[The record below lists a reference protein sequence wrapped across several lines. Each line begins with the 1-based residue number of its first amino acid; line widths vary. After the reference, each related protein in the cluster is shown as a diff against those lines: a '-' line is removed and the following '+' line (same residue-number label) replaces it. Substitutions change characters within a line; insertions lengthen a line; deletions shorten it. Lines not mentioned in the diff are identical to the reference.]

1 LYWYFLTVTTKA
13 YFKQASLKLLAA
25 FFVFGYKRTIQT
37 LMSIFSYKQ
46 RNNIILASI
55 VILGCFLVY
64 ALSGLFSSILGAIV
78 LFTIFRPL
86 YLHLVDKKRWNKTLV
101 AVIIILTSLF
111 VIVIPLMSLCILV
124 VNKIAGINKGTFNL
138 QEWISRIDDYAGYN
152 FNQPHLAENI
162 LQKLAAYATD
172 LFPSILGSTVSI
184 FITLLV
190 MYFLLYFMFVQIVE
204 FEAALLK
211 YAPFREQH
219 ALKFAVALRN
229 ATYSNVLGQGII
241 ALTQGILL
249 ANGFWIFGI
258 PNPVFWGVIGL
269 FISFLPVVGA
279 PTLTI
284 PAGIILMAE
293 GHTLKG
299 ILLLAY
305 GLLFIGNIDNVLRMI
320 INKRLANTH
329 PIISIIGVF
338 IGIPLFGILGLVFG
352 PLLLSYF
359 LLLLEI
365 YETNRMAA
373 DRLERIR
380 TGPDN

>member
-1 LYWYFLTVTTKA
+1 
-13 YFKQASLKLLAA
+13 
-25 FFVFGYKRTIQT
+25 
-37 LMSIFSYKQ
+37 MSIFNYKQ
-46 RNNIILASI
+46 RNNIILTAI

-78 LFTIFRPL
+78 LFTIFRPI
-86 YLHLVDKKRWNKTLV
+86 YLHFVENKGWNKTLV
-101 AVIIILTSLF
+101 TVMIILTSLI
-111 VIVIPLMSLCILV
+111 VIIIPLMALSIMV
-124 VNKIAGINKGTFNL
+124 VGKIGSINKDSFNL
-138 QEWISRIDDYAGYN
+138 QEWVTKIDDYAGYN
-152 FNQPHLAENI
+152 FNQPHIAENT
-162 LQKLAAYATD
+162 LQKLGAYATE
-172 LFPSILGSTVSI
+172 LFPSILGSAAQI
-184 FITLLV
+184 IITLLV
-190 MYFLLYFMFVQIVE
+190 MYFLLYFMFTQMRE
-204 FEAALLK
+204 FETGLLK

-219 ALKFAVALRN
+219 AIKFAVALRN
-229 ATYSNVLGQGII
+229 STYSNVLGQGII
-241 ALTQGILL
+241 ALTQGTLL

-258 PNPVFWGVIGL
+258 PDPIFWGVIGT

-284 PAGIILMAE
+284 PAGIILIAG
-293 GHTLKG
+293 GHSLKG
-299 ILLLAY
+299 ILLMAY

-320 INKRLANTH
+320 INKRVGNTH

-380 TGPDN
+380 TGPDG

>member
-1 LYWYFLTVTTKA
+1 
-13 YFKQASLKLLAA
+13 
-25 FFVFGYKRTIQT
+25 
-37 LMSIFSYKQ
+37 MSIFNYKQ
-46 RNNIILASI
+46 RNNVILAGI
-55 VILGCFLVY
+55 VVLGCFLLY

-78 LFTIFRPL
+78 LFTIFRPAYL
-86 YLHLVDKKRWNKTLV
+86 YFVEKRRWNKVLV
-101 AVIIILTSLF
+101 AVGIILTSLIA
-111 VIVIPLMSLCILV
+111 IVIPMMSLSIMV
-124 VNKIAGINKGTFNL
+124 VNKIKDININSVDIQMWVSKF
-138 QEWISRIDDYAGYN
+138 DDYAGYN
-152 FNQPHLAENI
+152 FNQPHIAENT
-162 LQKLAAYATD
+162 LQKLGSYATE
-172 LFPSILGSTVSI
+172 LFPSILTSAVSI
-184 FITLLV
+184 FITLVV
-190 MYFLLYFMFVQIVE
+190 MYFLLYFMLTQIRE
-204 FEAALLK
+204 FEAGLLK

-219 ALKFAVALRN
+219 AIKFAVALRN

-241 ALTQGILL
+241 AVTQGILL
-249 ANGFWIFGI
+249 AMGFYAFGLPDAI
-258 PNPVFWGVIGL
+258 FWGVIGA

-284 PAGIILMAE
+284 PASIILFVT
-293 GHTLKG
+293 GHNVKG

-305 GLLFIGNIDNVLRMI
+305 GLLFIGNIDNVLRLI
-320 INKRLANTH
+320 INKRIANTH

-380 TGPDN
+380 TGPDT